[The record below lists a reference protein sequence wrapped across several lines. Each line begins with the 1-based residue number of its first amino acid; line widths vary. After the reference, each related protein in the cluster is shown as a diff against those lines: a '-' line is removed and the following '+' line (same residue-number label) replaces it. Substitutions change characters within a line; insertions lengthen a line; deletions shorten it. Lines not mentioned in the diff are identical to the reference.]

1 VRIELAAV
9 TKGSNGT
16 VLPSTSVT
24 FGSGVPTLAQAETE
38 LRPTVLGLIASGR
51 MRPDSGTVT
60 IDGDVDYSAIRK
72 SVALID
78 APEVC
83 EPANDVTVAGVTA
96 EELMFAGRRSHPI
109 AVMREL
115 RALELQQ
122 YARQSIGTM
131 PPTARIRLLCELALM
146 REGVAG
152 LVITSP
158 DRHGG
163 DPNQWWELARRF
175 ASRDLAVL
183 VIAGVASATAIAA
196 ASLVERIQS
205 TDAAVPVAEAEP
217 GPVAEPE
224 PVAEAEP
231 VAELV
236 EATQPEATPV
246 AEAESVAGAVE
257 ATQPEGDPGVASL
270 PTGTADRFFESF
282 GTGGVGPSSATE
294 ADEPQDVASTRS
306 ATESDEPATNDEGNA

>member
-1 VRIELAAV
+1 MKIELSAV
-9 TKGSNGT
+9 AKGSNGT
-16 VLPSTSVT
+16 ALPSTSVT
-24 FGSGVPTLAQAETE
+24 FATGIPTLVQAETE

-51 MRPDSGTVT
+51 MRPDSGSVT
-60 IDGDVDYSAIRK
+60 IDDDVNYSAIRTN
-72 SVALID
+72 VALID

-109 AVMREL
+109 AVTREL
-115 RALELQQ
+115 QALGLQQ
-122 YARQSIGTM
+122 YARQTIGTM

-146 REGVAG
+146 REGVNG

-163 DPNQWWELARRF
+163 DPNQWWALARGV

-205 TDAAVPVAEAEP
+205 TDAGAPVAEL
-217 GPVAEPE
+217 EPE
-224 PVAEAEP
+224 PVAELEPKPVAELEPKP

-236 EATQPEATPV
+236 EATQED
-246 AEAESVAGAVE
+246 
-257 ATQPEGDPGVASL
+257 DPGVAS
-270 PTGTADRFFESF
+270 TG
-282 GTGGVGPSSATE
+282 SAT
-294 ADEPQDVASTRS
+294 DED
-306 ATESDEPATNDEGNA
+306 NA

>member
-115 RALELQQ
+115 RALELHQ

-163 DPNQWWELARRF
+163 DPNQWWALARQF

-196 ASLVERIQS
+196 TSLVERIQT
-205 TDAAVPVAEAEP
+205 TDAAVPVAEA

-236 EATQPEATPV
+236 EATQ
-246 AEAESVAGAVE
+246 
-257 ATQPEGDPGVASL
+257 QEGEPGVASL

-294 ADEPQDVASTRS
+294 PDEPQDVASTS
-306 ATESDEPATNDEGNA
+306 SATEEATGTATESDEPATNDEGNA

>member
-1 VRIELAAV
+1 VKIELAAV

-16 VLPSTSVT
+16 VLPSTTVT
-24 FGSGVPTLAQAETE
+24 FGTGVPTLVQAETE

-72 SVALID
+72 GVALID

-146 REGVAG
+146 REGVNG

-163 DPNQWWELARRF
+163 DPNQWWELAREF

-205 TDAAVPVAEAEP
+205 TDAAVPVAD
-217 GPVAEPE
+217 
-224 PVAEAEP
+224 AEP
-231 VAELV
+231 VAEPV
-236 EATQPEATPV
+236 EATQ
-246 AEAESVAGAVE
+246 
-257 ATQPEGDPGVASL
+257 QEGDPGVAPTGSMTEPDEPQDVSSL
-270 PTGTADRFFESF
+270 PTGTADRFSESL
-282 GTGGVGPSSATE
+282 GTGGVGPGEATE
-294 ADEPQDVASTRS
+294 NA
-306 ATESDEPATNDEGNA
+306 EPANDEGNA

>member
-1 VRIELAAV
+1 VKIELAAV

-16 VLPSTSVT
+16 VLPSTTVT
-24 FGSGVPTLAQAETE
+24 FGTGVPTLVQAETE

-72 SVALID
+72 GVALID

-146 REGVAG
+146 REGVNG

-163 DPNQWWELARRF
+163 DPNQWWELAREF

-205 TDAAVPVAEAEP
+205 TDAAVPVAD
-217 GPVAEPE
+217 
-224 PVAEAEP
+224 AEP
-231 VAELV
+231 VAEPV
-236 EATQPEATPV
+236 EATQPEPNPV
-246 AEAESVAGAVE
+246 AEEEPVAEPVE
-257 ATQPEGDPGVASL
+257 ATQQEGDPGVAPTGSMTEPDEPQDVSSL
-270 PTGTADRFFESF
+270 PTGTADRFSESF
-282 GTGGVGPSSATE
+282 GTGGVGPSEATE
-294 ADEPQDVASTRS
+294 N
-306 ATESDEPATNDEGNA
+306 DEPANDEGNA